1 MKQKLTV
8 LLVIVEACL
17 ICLTASGDLSTAS
30 SDRGRLRIWQ
40 SCLASAVLGDVFD
53 HVQLIVD

>member
-30 SDRGRLRIWQ
+30 DRGRLLLQ
-40 SCLASAVLGDVFD
+40 SCLASAVLADGFD

>member
-30 SDRGRLRIWQ
+30 DRGRLLLQ
-40 SCLASAVLGDVFD
+40 SCLASAVLADVFD